1 MEKNVTEIQHE
12 LMNTNNFFFFYIL
25 TDDGNPVSGTPTP
38 AAEKDKGDIPPA
50 TSALPDQDFVTQT
63 DMRYYND
70 LMNSIPQE
78 AVTVPL
84 VMHSM
89 LEQVRSD

>member
-1 MEKNVTEIQHE
+1 
-12 LMNTNNFFFFYIL
+12 
-25 TDDGNPVSGTPTP
+25 
-38 AAEKDKGDIPPA
+38 
-50 TSALPDQDFVTQT
+50 
-63 DMRYYND
+63 MRYYND

>member
-1 MEKNVTEIQHE
+1 MLYQTMPKIISNLNAVSNRCLLCGLWCLNSLSIIFQ
-12 LMNTNNFFFFYIL
+12 FYH
-25 TDDGNPVSGTPTP
+25 GSQCYWWRKP
-38 AAEKDKGDIPPA
+38 E
-50 TSALPDQDFVTQT
+50 F
-63 DMRYYND
+63 ND

>member
-1 MEKNVTEIQHE
+1 MSFN
-12 LMNTNNFFFFYIL
+12 IL
-25 TDDGNPVSGTPTP
+25 TDDGKPVSRAPTP
-38 AAEKDKGDIPPA
+38 AAEKDKGGVPPA

-89 LEQVRSD
+89 LEQVRSDYKLSPLHNNDLMNYVPH